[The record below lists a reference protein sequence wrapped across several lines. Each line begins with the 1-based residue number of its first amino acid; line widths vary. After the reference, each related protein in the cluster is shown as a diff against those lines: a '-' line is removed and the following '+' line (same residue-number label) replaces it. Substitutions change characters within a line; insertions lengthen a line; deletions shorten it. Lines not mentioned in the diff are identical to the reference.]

1 MFRGLF
7 ARLATIVVLAVL
19 LTAAPF
25 HAALA
30 QVAPPLG
37 TAQTFAVVA
46 ETVTNTGPTLV
57 NGNLGV
63 SPGAIA
69 PTGFPPGTVT
79 GVQQIGNAVS
89 LQAKSDARTAYDNLT
104 LQGCDTT
111 YLVPTDIGGMTLV
124 PGVYCF
130 ASSAGLTGPVPLTL
144 NGGASDVWVFKTV
157 STLITGPGS
166 SVVMSGGAQDC
177 NVFWQ
182 VGSSATL
189 DTTTQFI
196 GTILAHTSISL
207 NSGAN
212 VSGRLLAGMQANGS
226 GAVTMINNQIT
237 PSACSVAPVPP
248 TLIKAFNPV
257 IINVP
262 PTLPDTSTLTITLS
276 NPNSTAANLTTS
288 FADTLPSGVT
298 FVGSASNNGC
308 GGTLTNDTTTVTLT
322 GGSIPANGSC
332 TVTATVTS
340 SVVGPYV
347 NTTTSLV
354 TDKGTAPAASDTLT
368 VLAPAS
374 IAPTLSK
381 TFNPTTI
388 GAGNTSLLT
397 ITLGN
402 VNATA
407 ASFASFTDTLPIG
420 VTFVGNASNN
430 GCGGAIANDEFTL
443 TLTGGSIPAGG
454 SCTVTATVTSSVPGL
469 HLNTTGALV
478 TDKGTAPPA
487 NDTLIVNQTS
497 PIGILKSFN
506 PGTIG
511 AGEPSLLTITVD
523 NPNSIAIPVA
533 FTDFLPSSP
542 GQMLVATGPGPL
554 INTCGGTLTA
564 TTGSSSVI
572 YAGGL
577 LPANGSCTVTVY
589 VTAPVPGSY
598 TNFLGTASDTLT
610 VSPAI
615 PPQPGLLLEK
625 TAIPTT
631 YTKVGDIIVYTYIIK
646 NIGGVTLTGPFI
658 VTDDNFLS
666 PFQCGTATTLAPGAS
681 VTCTI
686 NYTVQAGDLGNVTS
700 LPTGVTANIDTGAWL
715 QGVMSI
721 LDTRITGAGPGVPN
735 GIYPAWCIQSDIA
748 GEQANRATLYS
759 TIGGSLPADV
769 AVLPWAKINYVL
781 NHKIGVP
788 NTPQLF
794 EDVQTAIWALLGE
807 PNPDFYPTAN
817 SQAMIAAANANPDF
831 VPGPGDVV
839 AVIIY
844 SDGILP
850 VNPYPSKIQDTVCE
864 MRPPGAIINHATGS
878 GKYGTVV
885 VYSGEVQATV
895 YQTAPAPAADIAPTL
910 GKAFSPATINAGGV
924 STLTITLSNTNGTD
938 ANLTAPLTDSL
949 PWGVVVSGNAS
960 TTCGGTLTFD
970 TSKVTLTG
978 GSIPANGSCTV
989 TVDVT
994 AKYKS
999 SYYNKLPAGALQTDK
1014 GRNAAPAVATLIVTL
1029 PVAPK
1034 LSKTFSPATIKVGG
1048 VSTLTI
1054 TLSNASSSVAN
1065 LTAPLTDIFPSG
1077 VLIASPPSTTCGGT
1091 LTFDTSKVTLT
1102 GGSIP
1107 ANGSCTVTVDVTAKN
1122 KGSYYNKLPAGA
1134 LRTSNGNNATPA
1146 VATLTVKSVAP
1157 TLNKAFSPATINA
1170 GGVSTLTI
1178 TLGNTN
1184 GTDANLTAPLTDYL
1198 PWGVVVSGN
1207 ASTTCGG
1214 TLTANTGSSKV
1225 TLTGGSIPA
1234 NGSCTVTVDVTA
1246 KNKGSYYNRLPA
1258 GALRTSNGNN
1268 AAPAVATLTV
1278 KTNSL

>member
-1 MFRGLF
+1 MKNLMVRTHTFRGLF
-7 ARLATIVVLAVL
+7 ARLAAIVLLATL
-19 LTAAPF
+19 LTAVPF
-25 HAALA
+25 HSAMAAT
-30 QVAPPLG
+30 APPLG

-46 ETVTNTGPTLV
+46 ETVTNTGPTV
-57 NGNLGV
+57 VTGNLGV

-69 PTGFPPGTVT
+69 PTGFPPGIVT

-89 LQAKSDARTAYDNLT
+89 LQAKNDARTAYDNLT

-111 YLVPTDIGGMTLV
+111 LGPTDLSLLSPLG

-130 ASSAGLTGPVPLTL
+130 SSSASLTGTLTL
-144 NGGASDVWVFKTV
+144 TGTASDVWVFKTV
-157 STLITGPGS
+157 STLITSPGS

-196 GTILAHTSISL
+196 GTILAHTSITL
-207 NSGAN
+207 NTGATL
-212 VSGRLLAGMQANGS
+212 SGRALAGMQANGS
-226 GAVTMINNQIT
+226 GAVSMDANNIT
-237 PSACSVAPVPP
+237 ASACSVAAVPP

-298 FVGSASNNGC
+298 FVGGASNNGC
-308 GGTLTNDTTTVTLT
+308 GGTITNDATTVTLT

-332 TVTATVTS
+332 TVTANVTS
-340 SVVGPYV
+340 SVVGPHV

-374 IAPTLSK
+374 IPPSLSK
-381 TFNPTTI
+381 TFSPTTI
-388 GAGNTSLLT
+388 DAGNTSLLT
-397 ITLGN
+397 ITLDN
-402 VNATA
+402 ANATA

-430 GCGGAIANDEFTL
+430 GCGGAIANDEFTV

-577 LPANGSCTVTVY
+577 LSANGSCTVTVY

-598 TNFLGTASDTLT
+598 TNFLGAASDTLT
-610 VSPAI
+610 VSPTI

-646 NIGGVTLTGPFI
+646 NIGGVTLTGPFM

-700 LPTGVTANIDTGAWL
+700 LPTGVTANINMGAWL
-715 QGVMSI
+715 QGFMSI
-721 LDTRITGAGPGVPN
+721 FDATITGAGPGVPN
-735 GIYPAWCIQSDIA
+735 GIYAAWCIDSDVISSCIKF
-748 GEQANRATLYS
+748 LY
-759 TIGGSLPADV
+759 
-769 AVLPWAKINYVL
+769 
-781 NHKIGVP
+781 
-788 NTPQLF
+788 
-794 EDVQTAIWALLGE
+794 
-807 PNPDFYPTAN
+807 
-817 SQAMIAAANANPDF
+817 
-831 VPGPGDVV
+831 
-839 AVIIY
+839 
-844 SDGILP
+844 
-850 VNPYPSKIQDTVCE
+850 
-864 MRPPGAIINHATGS
+864 
-878 GKYGTVV
+878 
-885 VYSGEVQATV
+885 
-895 YQTAPAPAADIAPTL
+895 
-910 GKAFSPATINAGGV
+910 
-924 STLTITLSNTNGTD
+924 
-938 ANLTAPLTDSL
+938 
-949 PWGVVVSGNAS
+949 
-960 TTCGGTLTFD
+960 
-970 TSKVTLTG
+970 
-978 GSIPANGSCTV
+978 
-989 TVDVT
+989 
-994 AKYKS
+994 
-999 SYYNKLPAGALQTDK
+999 
-1014 GRNAAPAVATLIVTL
+1014 
-1029 PVAPK
+1029 
-1034 LSKTFSPATIKVGG
+1034 
-1048 VSTLTI
+1048 
-1054 TLSNASSSVAN
+1054 
-1065 LTAPLTDIFPSG
+1065 
-1077 VLIASPPSTTCGGT
+1077 
-1091 LTFDTSKVTLT
+1091 
-1102 GGSIP
+1102 
-1107 ANGSCTVTVDVTAKN
+1107 
-1122 KGSYYNKLPAGA
+1122 
-1134 LRTSNGNNATPA
+1134 
-1146 VATLTVKSVAP
+1146 
-1157 TLNKAFSPATINA
+1157 
-1170 GGVSTLTI
+1170 
-1178 TLGNTN
+1178 
-1184 GTDANLTAPLTDYL
+1184 
-1198 PWGVVVSGN
+1198 
-1207 ASTTCGG
+1207 
-1214 TLTANTGSSKV
+1214 
-1225 TLTGGSIPA
+1225 
-1234 NGSCTVTVDVTA
+1234 
-1246 KNKGSYYNRLPA
+1246 
-1258 GALRTSNGNN
+1258 
-1268 AAPAVATLTV
+1268 
-1278 KTNSL
+1278 

>member
-1 MFRGLF
+1 MKNLMVRTHTFRGLF
-7 ARLATIVVLAVL
+7 ARLAAIVLLATL
-19 LTAAPF
+19 LTAVPF
-25 HAALA
+25 HSAMAAT
-30 QVAPPLG
+30 APPLG

-46 ETVTNTGPTLV
+46 ETVTNTGPTV
-57 NGNLGV
+57 VTGNLGV

-69 PTGFPPGTVT
+69 PTGFPPGIVT

-111 YLVPTDIGGMTLV
+111 LGPTDLSLLSPLG

-130 ASSAGLTGPVPLTL
+130 SSSASLTGTLTL
-144 NGGASDVWVFKTV
+144 TGTASDVWVFKTV
-157 STLITGPGS
+157 STLITSPGS

-196 GTILAHTSISL
+196 GTILAHTSITL
-207 NSGAN
+207 NTGATL
-212 VSGRLLAGMQANGS
+212 SGRALAGMQANGS
-226 GAVTMINNQIT
+226 GAVSMDANNIT
-237 PSACSVAPVPP
+237 ASACSVAAVPP

-298 FVGSASNNGC
+298 FVGGASNNGC
-308 GGTLTNDTTTVTLT
+308 GGTITNDATTVTLT

-332 TVTATVTS
+332 TVTANVTS
-340 SVVGPYV
+340 SVVGPHV

-374 IAPTLSK
+374 IPPSLSK
-381 TFNPTTI
+381 TFSPTTI
-388 GAGNTSLLT
+388 DAGNTSLLT
-397 ITLGN
+397 ITLDN
-402 VNATA
+402 ANATA

-430 GCGGAIANDEFTL
+430 GCGGAIANDEFTV

-646 NIGGVTLTGPFI
+646 NIGGVTLTGPFM

-686 NYTVQAGDLGNVTS
+686 NYTVQAGDLGDVTS
-700 LPTGVTANIDTGAWL
+700 LPTGVTAKIDTGWWL
-715 QGVMSI
+715 EGVMSV
-721 LDTRITGAGPGVPN
+721 LDTKITGAGPGVPD
-735 GIYPAWCIQSDIA
+735 GIYPAWCIQPNVSTALDN
-748 GEQANRATLYS
+748 QSATLYS

-788 NTPQLF
+788 NTPRVF
-794 EDVQTAIWALLGE
+794 KDVQTAIWALLGQ
-807 PNPDFYPTAN
+807 PNPEFAPTAN

-844 SDGILP
+844 SDGMLP
-850 VNPYPSKIQDTVCE
+850 VNQRRNKIQETFCE
-864 MRPPGAIINHATGS
+864 MRPPGVIINHATGS
-878 GKYGTVV
+878 GTFDTVV
-885 VYSGEVQATV
+885 VKSGEVQATV
-895 YQTAPAPAADIAPTL
+895 YQTPPPPPPPKPPKLSKSFNPTTIYL
-910 GKAFSPATINAGGV
+910 GVTT
-924 STLTITLSNTNGTD
+924 STLTITLNNP
-938 ANLTAPLTDSL
+938 N
-949 PWGVVVSGNAS
+949 
-960 TTCGGTLTFD
+960 
-970 TSKVTLTG
+970 
-978 GSIPANGSCTV
+978 
-989 TVDVT
+989 
-994 AKYKS
+994 
-999 SYYNKLPAGALQTDK
+999 
-1014 GRNAAPAVATLIVTL
+1014 
-1029 PVAPK
+1029 
-1034 LSKTFSPATIKVGG
+1034 
-1048 VSTLTI
+1048 
-1054 TLSNASSSVAN
+1054 SSVAN
-1065 LTAPLTDIFPSG
+1065 LTAPLTDYLPSG
-1077 VLIASPPSTTCGGT
+1077 VEVNGSPSTSCVGGT
-1091 LTFDTSKVTLT
+1091 GVSATTSSVTLAS
-1102 GGSIP
+1102 GASIP
-1107 ANGSCTVTVDVTAKN
+1107 ANGSCTVKVKVKGTANSGVNGFKN
-1122 KGSYYNKLPAGA
+1122 NLPVGALQTDKGSNAAPAA
-1134 LRTSNGNNATPA
+1134 
-1146 VATLTVKSVAP
+1146 ATLTVASQTISLTSLTVYPSSVVGGKP
-1157 TLNKAFSPATINA
+1157 STGTVKLSSPAPS
-1170 GGVSTLTI
+1170 GGAV
-1178 TLGNTN
+1178 
-1184 GTDANLTAPLTDYL
+1184 
-1198 PWGVVVSGN
+1198 
-1207 ASTTCGG
+1207 
-1214 TLTANTGSSKV
+1214 V
-1225 TLTGGSIPA
+1225 TLTS
-1234 NGSCTVTVDVTA
+1234 
-1246 KNKGSYYNRLPA
+1246 
-1258 GALRTSNGNN
+1258 SNT
-1268 AAPAVATLTV
+1268 AVATVPASVIVASGQTTATFMVTTNTVTSSTYLTISAGYAGKTRTAKLTV
-1278 KTNSL
+1278 KPSRSR